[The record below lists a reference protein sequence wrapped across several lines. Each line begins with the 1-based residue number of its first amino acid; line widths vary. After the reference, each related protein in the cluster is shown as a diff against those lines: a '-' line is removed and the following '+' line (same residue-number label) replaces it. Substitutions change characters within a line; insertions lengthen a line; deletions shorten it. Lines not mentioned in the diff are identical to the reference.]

1 MRPHLFSYL
10 FFVLCCFQSCTKAVD
25 FDQIDNAQIKAN
37 YIITQVFFNLEAPDF
52 LNDFGEELNFQS
64 NLIETGI
71 SGGTDKYLEKIVFT
85 VETKNEF
92 SRTFNVTINLFDA
105 SKNLIYTL
113 NPTVVI
119 PPNSGAL
126 TTEIEIPKEDVG
138 LVINAQYIEFSL
150 AMSSSSDGS
159 IISPSDPS
167 VLNFKSYVELFLNY
181 TTTQ

>member
-1 MRPHLFSYL
+1 MINPSEFESELT
-10 FFVLCCFQSCTKAVD
+10 FVIQGPNLDQQD
-25 FDQIDNAQIKAN
+25 DQI
-37 YIITQVFFNLEAPDF
+37 T
-52 LNDFGEELNFQS
+52 S
-64 NLIETGI
+64 NLIMSIRKYFPKAPIVFSTWDGEKI
-71 SGGTDKYLEKIVFT
+71 ELLPYLEKIVFT

-105 SKNLIYTL
+105 SKNIIYTL

-119 PPNSGAL
+119 PPNSGVL
-126 TTEIEIPKEDVG
+126 TTEIEIPKEDIG
-138 LVINAQYIEFSL
+138 LVINAQYIEFLL